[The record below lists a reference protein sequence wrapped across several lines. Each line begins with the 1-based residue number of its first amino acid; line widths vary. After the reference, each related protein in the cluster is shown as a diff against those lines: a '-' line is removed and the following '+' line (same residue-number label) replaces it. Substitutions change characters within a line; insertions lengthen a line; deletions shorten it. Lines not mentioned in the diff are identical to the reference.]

1 MIKARYFL
9 LLFILS
15 WALCRATQ
23 AMEVVHFNSGV
34 APPTPFKLKRAKA
47 KGLNIEQE
55 LGFPI
60 LGHLSRPDRE
70 GRFAAIVML
79 HGCSGIYPSDI
90 RWASQFVTWG
100 YVVLV
105 VDSLSPRSEFDVCKN
120 PTTIISP
127 HTRALDAYGA
137 LAYLRTLPFV
147 NPLKIAIAGWSHGG
161 TASLIAMNPADVTVQ
176 FEQRFKAVIAFYP
189 YCLSGTVES
198 PSLILVGD
206 SDEWAPH
213 KQCEGIGIS
222 ELVVYPD
229 TYHGFDVIELTEGI
243 TVEGMNGKQFRLL
256 YNMQAH
262 KNAVDRV
269 ERFLHT
275 HLAND

>member
-1 MIKARYFL
+1 MTKVLYIL
-9 LLFILS
+9 LSFVLS
-15 WALCRATQ
+15 WALFGTTQ

-34 APPTPFKLKRAKA
+34 APPSPFKLKQAKA
-47 KGLNIEQE
+47 KGLKIAQE

-60 LGHLSRPDRE
+60 WGHLGRPDGE

-79 HGCSGIYPSDI
+79 HGCSGIYPPDI
-90 RWASQFVTWG
+90 RWASQFVAWG
-100 YVVLV
+100 YIVLV
-105 VDSLSPRSEFDVCKN
+105 VDSLSPRSEFDICKN

-127 HTRALDAYGA
+127 QTRALDAYGA
-137 LAYLRTLPFV
+137 LAYLRSLPFV
-147 NPLKIAIAGWSHGG
+147 DPLKIAIAGWSHGG
-161 TASLIAMNPADVTVQ
+161 TAALIAMNPADVTVR
-176 FEQRFKAVIAFYP
+176 FEQRFKATIAFYP
-189 YCLSGTVES
+189 YCLSGTIDS

-213 KQCEGIGIS
+213 KQCKGIGIS

-229 TYHGFDVIELTEGI
+229 TYHGFDIIDFAEGI
-243 TVEGMNGKQFRLL
+243 TVEGPNGKQFRLL

-269 ERFLHT
+269 GKFLNT